1 MSVDRVQLI
10 EYLLGNLEPAAR
22 VQIENE
28 LQTSPD
34 SQAELAELEA
44 LFGDMAMTVEPLPP
58 KPILRQRVLAS
69 VEPTT
74 LFEGFLDR
82 FAELFDIR
90 LEKART
96 LLEAAGAVGDQP
108 WVESGLPGIR
118 FLHFDGGQRVA
129 DAHCGLVHIDAGQ
142 RIPTH
147 QHYGDEWSFI
157 LQGRL
162 QEEPSGKIWACG
174 ELVYRPPG
182 SAHAIH
188 AVGTDPCLY
197 AAVLF
202 GEFRLSEKD
211 Y

>member
-22 VQIENE
+22 VQVENE
-28 LQTSPD
+28 LQS
-34 SQAELAELEA
+34 SAESRAELAELEA
-44 LFGDMAMTVEPLPP
+44 LLGDVALTVEPLSPTP
-58 KPILRQRVLAS
+58 ALRQKVLAS

-74 LFEGFLDR
+74 LFEGFLAR
-82 FAELFDIR
+82 FAELFDIN
-90 LEKART
+90 LDKART
-96 LLEAAGAVGDQP
+96 LLNAAGAVWDQP

-118 FLHFDGGQRVA
+118 FFHFDGGQRVA

-147 QHYGDEWSFI
+147 QHFGDEWSFI
-157 LQGRL
+157 LQGCL
-162 QEEPSGKIWACG
+162 EEEISGKIWACG

-182 SAHAIH
+182 SAHAIR
-188 AVGTDPCLY
+188 AVGTKPCLF

-202 GEFRLSEKD
+202 GEFRLSEED
-211 Y
+211 H